1 MSFNKSDEKRK
12 LNFSEDQNENIND
25 DNSLKNQQINNSLNC
40 NNGEV
45 IEDSSKRPV
54 SFFETI
60 LKNKNRININYDDLD
75 FQKGESSPRHLF
87 RKRKPEIPVVN
98 LESNIK
104 EKSSTRAHREKD
116 KDRETIYE
124 DSVSLTGKDTSNNL
138 NLNINSANNLT
149 NALNASNLSSS
160 NPYYNL
166 RELHS
171 GNISQTS
178 NSYLQSYYNED
189 IKVANKIRITYDN
202 YLDFVHDSYFGDNT
216 SNNKDLNSQHC
227 NSSLTLDDTLQS
239 WNNNFKFTSL
249 DLLVNPL
256 RQKFIWETWSPYD
269 IALFECCVCKFNRN
283 FDMYSRIVSKI
294 FILINFNI
302 LIFIIF
308 EFKLKFILINTFT
321 IIDKNKNKRRD
332 SFFLLLLETI
342 KIL

>member
-1 MSFNKSDEKRK
+1 
-12 LNFSEDQNENIND
+12 
-25 DNSLKNQQINNSLNC
+25 
-40 NNGEV
+40 
-45 IEDSSKRPV
+45 
-54 SFFETI
+54 
-60 LKNKNRININYDDLD
+60 
-75 FQKGESSPRHLF
+75 
-87 RKRKPEIPVVN
+87 
-98 LESNIK
+98 
-104 EKSSTRAHREKD
+104 
-116 KDRETIYE
+116 
-124 DSVSLTGKDTSNNL
+124 VSLTGKDTSNNL

-256 RQKFIWETWSPYD
+256 RQKFIWETW
-269 IALFECCVCKFNRN
+269 
-283 FDMYSRIVSKI
+283 
-294 FILINFNI
+294 
-302 LIFIIF
+302 
-308 EFKLKFILINTFT
+308 
-321 IIDKNKNKRRD
+321 
-332 SFFLLLLETI
+332 
-342 KIL
+342 